1 MKLRT
6 TLEWRAIAIA
16 APHIME
22 ILFYF
27 GTFYFAGLAQW
38 MVLKRITN
46 QVNQH
51 LPYSEQYV
59 ASIWAF
65 SPRSVRSPINEIK
78 VWRLHRQFFPESCLP
93 WLHLATWVL
102 MIVFFVL
109 CVQFDRSHSIAHPGV
124 GLVFGNHCALN
135 CALEFPPQGE
145 DECNGNIATGIRPAA
160 RDAVCEPGYW
170 LEVWGLIWF
179 FTRSVGDGSCF
190 KYSLR
195 SLLSLKRFQVSPNPN
210 SKQLQLPTTSS
221 TNR

>member
-1 MKLRT
+1 MSEPAFALQSNVDKLELRP

-16 APHIME
+16 APHTME
-22 ILFYF
+22 IIFYF

-78 VWRLHRQFFPESCLP
+78 VWRLHRQFFPESYLP
-93 WLHLATWVL
+93 WLHLATWAL

-124 GLVFGNHCALN
+124 VV
-135 CALEFPPQGE
+135 
-145 DECNGNIATGIRPAA
+145 ATSR
-160 RDAVCEPGYW
+160 
-170 LEVWGLIWF
+170 
-179 FTRSVGDGSCF
+179 
-190 KYSLR
+190 LR
-195 SLLSLKRFQVSPNPN
+195 SLSQEQGIMSANADYNSHDSP
-210 SKQLQLPTTSS
+210 LI
-221 TNR
+221 

>member
-1 MKLRT
+1 MSEPAFALQSNVDKLVLRT
-6 TLEWRAIAIA
+6 TLEWGAIAIA

-38 MVLKRITN
+38 MVLKRITD

-78 VWRLHRQFFPESCLP
+78 VWRLHRQFFPESYLP

-124 GLVFGNHCALN
+124 VV
-135 CALEFPPQGE
+135 
-145 DECNGNIATGIRPAA
+145 AT
-160 RDAVCEPGYW
+160 
-170 LEVWGLIWF
+170 
-179 FTRSVGDGSCF
+179 
-190 KYSLR
+190 
-195 SLLSLKRFQVSPNPN
+195 
-210 SKQLQLPTTSS
+210 LQHLY
-221 TNR
+221 NAH